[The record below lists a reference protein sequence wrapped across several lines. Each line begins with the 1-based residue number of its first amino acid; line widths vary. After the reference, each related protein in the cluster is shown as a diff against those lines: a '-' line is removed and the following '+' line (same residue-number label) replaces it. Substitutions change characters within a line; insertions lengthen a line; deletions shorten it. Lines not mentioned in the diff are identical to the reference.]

1 MTEAES
7 IICIFCGGISNI
19 KEQNNQEVVSCP
31 RCKRDYV
38 SVDSFNRQVINNPYT
53 LFYPNE

>member
-1 MTEAES
+1 VTEAES

-31 RCKRDYV
+31 RCKRDTEMVLYQEMFDV
-38 SVDSFNRQVINNPYT
+38 WLGDIRDEQ
-53 LFYPNE
+53 